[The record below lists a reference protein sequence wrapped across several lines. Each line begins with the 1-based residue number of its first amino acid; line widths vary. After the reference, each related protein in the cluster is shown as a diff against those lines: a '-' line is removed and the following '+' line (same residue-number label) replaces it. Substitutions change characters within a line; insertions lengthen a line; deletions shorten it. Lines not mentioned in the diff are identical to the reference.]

1 MQIVIYI
8 KSILVAGAIGLST
21 LTSQAQFFS
30 GELSY
35 EKKIIAK
42 STTFDAD
49 SAAEADLGTEMTYLI
64 TRHFYKSTYFKEG
77 KEVYSYTYHD
87 DAKRLYDEYVDKE
100 YITYR
105 DSRKGNTSMIRSR
118 VYKDSIKM
126 VAGHPCFMTEAIYEN
141 YILKT
146 YYATDMRIDPESYQ
160 GHEVGNW
167 YNSIREVGGALSLM
181 SISEYADHVEIQ
193 EVVKITPRALTSRDF
208 GIPSGKLVIASAAA
222 LDRRVQMQSP
232 SLATQACFQKKFEE
246 APASHEEVISYVTF
260 IVSDQG
266 AVTHIAPYEE
276 DEQGYY
282 KIAVDIIASCGLEF
296 NPGEIAGEPVSSLVY
311 FPVSFGQ

>member
-1 MQIVIYI
+1 MIRAF
-8 KSILVAGAIGLST
+8 LAALAIGLSP
-21 LTSQAQFFS
+21 LAADAQFFS

-35 EKKIIAK
+35 KKRIIAK
-42 STTFDAD
+42 TPTFNAD
-49 SAAEADLGTEMTYLI
+49 SATNADLGTEMTYLI
-64 TRHFYKSTYFKEG
+64 TRHFYKSVYFKEG

-87 DAKRLYDEYVDKE
+87 DAKRLYDEYADTE

-118 VYKDSIKM
+118 VYKDSVRM

-146 YYATDMRIDPESYQ
+146 YYATDIKIDPESYK

-181 SISEYADHVEIQ
+181 SISEYTDRVEIL
-193 EVVKITPRALTSRDF
+193 EVVKITPRPLTSTDF
-208 GIPSGKLVIASAAA
+208 KIPPNKLVVASAVA

-232 SLATQACFQKKFEE
+232 SLATQACFEKKFEE
-246 APASHEEVISYVTF
+246 APATDKEIVSYVTF

-266 AVTHIAPYEE
+266 VVSHITPYEE
-276 DEQGYY
+276 DEYGYY
-282 KIAVDIIASCGLEF
+282 EIAVDIISSCGLEF